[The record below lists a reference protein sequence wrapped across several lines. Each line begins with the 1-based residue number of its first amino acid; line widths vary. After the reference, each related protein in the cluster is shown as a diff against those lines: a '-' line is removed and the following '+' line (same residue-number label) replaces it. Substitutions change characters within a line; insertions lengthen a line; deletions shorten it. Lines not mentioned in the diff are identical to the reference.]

1 MTRNQIPTGLRAAT
15 MRTHLLVIH
24 ANGHTGSK

>member
-1 MTRNQIPTGLRAAT
+1 MNRHSTVIERWALT